1 MTAKRSWMLLLCGL
15 ALSTMTMDPAAFG
28 QDKQTKEGSV
38 QSKKKKGKKKKIS
51 EEEKLLVQQFSQMA
65 ISLYEKEQYEDALAY
80 FMKVDEILP
89 TSFTFYHIARCYSKL
104 YKYDQAY
111 VYYKAYVDSGDT
123 TNLDEVIEAI
133 DNIEAMTVVLKV
145 VSTPDDAVVFVDNE
159 EVPNQTTPVIIEVG
173 GGKHVVLVKK
183 KGYKDVREVVTIP
196 YGAEV
201 KVAVT
206 LEQLVAYPAPPTDV
220 EKTGV
225 DQGVEVEEENEI
237 EEEIEPEPKP
247 APAEKKSVAL
257 KEEVKHRRGPVPFS
271 ISLAAG
277 VTVSTTKTL
286 GSNVDASLA
295 VHYRIKRAFAG
306 IGIDNLFFT
315 GSYLLAAYPAG
326 GYTFKVWRD
335 LSISLAGGFGFAWFY
350 AFRRG
355 ADPDGDLAIEKGGH
369 WDLVA
374 HADVKVRYRI
384 GPILLQAIPLHADV
398 LIGVGSFRPAP
409 LAQFAFLVGLA
420 YDF

>member
-15 ALSTMTMDPAAFG
+15 ALSTITLGPAAFG
-28 QDKQTKEGSV
+28 QEKQKTEGSE
-38 QSKKKKGKKKKIS
+38 KGAKKKGKKKKIS
-51 EEEKLLVQQFSQMA
+51 EEEKLLVQQFSQKA
-65 ISLYEKEQYEDALAY
+65 ISLYEKEQYEEALAY

-89 TSFTFYHIARCYSKL
+89 TSFTFYHIAKCYSKL

-111 VYYKAYVDSGDT
+111 IYYKAYVESGDT
-123 TNLDEVIEAI
+123 TNLDEVIESI
-133 DNIEAMTVVLKV
+133 DNIEAMSVVLKV
-145 VSTPDDAVVFVDNE
+145 VSSPDDAVVFVDNE
-159 EVPNQTTPVIIEVG
+159 EVANQTTPVIVEVS

-196 YGAEV
+196 YGAEA

-206 LEQLVAYPAPPTDV
+206 LEQQVAYPASP
-220 EKTGV
+220 
-225 DQGVEVEEENEI
+225 EEEESVQEEEEEEI
-237 EEEIEPEPKP
+237 EEEVEPEPEP
-247 APAEKKSVAL
+247 APAKKKSVAL
-257 KEEVKHRRGPVPFS
+257 EEEVKPRRGRPSFS

-286 GSNVDASLA
+286 GSNIDASLG
-295 VHYRIKRAFAG
+295 VFYRIKQAFAG

-355 ADPDGDLAIEKGGH
+355 AGTDGGLAIEKGGH

-374 HADVKVRYRI
+374 HADVKVRYRL

-409 LAQFAFLVGLA
+409 LAQFAFLIGLA